1 VLAVREVGFMAEFMV
16 EFFVDHA
23 KRDTHADGRVR
34 CLERASWMCSSS
46 MDDDI
51 GRTKDVH

>member
-1 VLAVREVGFMAEFMV
+1 MAEFMV